1 MKASIQHQHNV
12 TVTLEMTADELMTL
26 RTALNLGNSTVM
38 PDEESAAL
46 EALYL
51 AICYALDKQ

>member
-1 MKASIQHQHNV
+1 MRATIDHNV

-26 RTALNLGNSTVM
+26 RAALNLGNSMVM
-38 PDEESAAL
+38 PDEESAVI

-51 AICYALDKQ
+51 AICYAQDQQ